1 MRTTTVA
8 VLTLTAAL
16 ALGACGEDGPT
27 FPSGTPAELAKG
39 GSGKGKGVKPGSDR
53 IVYTHKHADGF
64 LDLYTM
70 NSNGSNVTRLLP
82 FSGYSN
88 WDPRWTPD
96 HSRIVFLSNRTGSAK
111 VFIMDASGTNPVQLT
126 QGSCNDRNPAPSPDG
141 TRIAFQRP
149 CVGGGIFVVNVDG
162 SGLAQVT
169 YDWGDQQPTWT
180 PDGTYIYFANNTN
193 TPTGIY
199 RVRPDGTGQS
209 TVWGCGVTLCQAP
222 MLSPDGSR
230 LAFWSPVNDGQIQIL
245 TFSTLGWVELAHLG
259 LQSYYAPTF
268 SPDGTKLVFTAGPYG
283 MDYELWSV
291 NAADGSGLTR
301 LTTMAGADMGPS
313 WHR

>member
-27 FPSGTPAELAKG
+27 SPLGTPASELAKG
-39 GSGKGKGVKPGSDR
+39 GSGKGKGGKATDR
-53 IVYTHKHADGF
+53 ILFTHEDAQGF
-64 LDLYTM
+64 LDIHTM
-70 NSNGSNVTRLLP
+70 NPDGSDLTRVLP
-82 FSGYSN
+82 VSGFSN
-88 WDPRWTPD
+88 WDARWTPD
-96 HSRIVFLSNRTGSAK
+96 HSRIVFLSNRSGSAK
-111 VFIMDASGTNPVQLT
+111 VFIMNANGTKPLQLT

-149 CVGGGIFVVNVDG
+149 CVGGGIFVINADG
-162 SGLAQVT
+162 SGLTQVT
-169 YDWGDQQPTWT
+169 TNWGDKNPTWT
-180 PDGTYIYFANNTN
+180 PGGTHVVFANNTEA
-193 TPTGIY
+193 TTGIY
-199 RVRPDGTGQS
+199 RIKPDGTDRS
-209 TVWGCGVTLCQAP
+209 TVWTCGVTACQAP
-222 MLSPDGSR
+222 MLSPDGTR
-230 LAFWSPVNDGQIQIL
+230 LAFWSPVNDGQITIL
-245 TFSTLGWVELAHLG
+245 TFSNNSWLELAHLG